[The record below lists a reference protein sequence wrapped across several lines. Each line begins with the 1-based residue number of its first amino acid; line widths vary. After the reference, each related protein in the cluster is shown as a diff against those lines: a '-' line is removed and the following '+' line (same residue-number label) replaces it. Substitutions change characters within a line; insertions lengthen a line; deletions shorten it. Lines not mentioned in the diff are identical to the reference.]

1 MAVLTL
7 EDCAASRSPGRLL
20 RRLDKIMS
28 TYVEAKFDGGGLTF
42 QQWIALK
49 VVRDGRVGN
58 AGELAR
64 ELGITTGATTR
75 MIDLLE
81 ARGLMERNRGA
92 GDRRVVQVAITP
104 EGRAAVLDLQE
115 HVVGSWNEVLAD
127 FSQQEAEMLVALL
140 TRLLVAAERVA
151 GNAIPHEEPEE

>member
-7 EDCAASRSPGRLL
+7 EDCSASRSPGRLL

-28 TYVEAKFDGGGLTF
+28 TYVESKFDGQGLSF
-42 QQWIALK
+42 QQWVALK
-49 VVRDGRVGN
+49 VVRDGAVSN

-81 ARGLMERNRGA
+81 ARGLMSRNRA
-92 GDRRVVQVAITP
+92 AEDRRVVQVEITP
-104 EGRAAVLDLQE
+104 EGRAAVVNLQK

-127 FSQQEAEMLVALL
+127 FSQEDVTTLVSLL
-140 TRLLVAAERVA
+140 TRVLAAAERVTDGA
-151 GNAIPHEEPEE
+151 AANEENEA

>member
-7 EDCAASRSPGRLL
+7 EDCAASRAPGRLL

-28 TYVEAKFDGGGLTF
+28 TYVEAKFDGGGMSF
-42 QQWIALK
+42 QQWVALK
-49 VVRDGRVGN
+49 VVRDGIVGN

-81 ARGLMERNRGA
+81 GRGLIQRHRGA
-92 GDRRVVQVAITP
+92 EDRRVVRLAITP
-104 EGRAAVLDLQE
+104 EGREAVRALQG
-115 HVVGSWNEVLAD
+115 HVVASWNEVLAD
-127 FSQQEAEMLVALL
+127 FSQEEVEILVALL
-140 TRLLVAAERVA
+140 TRMLAAAERVA
-151 GNAIPHEEPEE
+151 GSTIPQEETEE

>member
-1 MAVLTL
+1 MAVFTI

-28 TYVEAKFDGGGLTF
+28 GQIEAKFDGFDLSF

-49 VVRDGRVGN
+49 VVRDGIVGN
-58 AGELAR
+58 AGELSH

-81 ARGLMERNRGA
+81 ARGLLSRDRTA
-92 GDRRVVQVAITP
+92 DDRRVVRLAITP
-104 EGRAAVLDLQE
+104 EGRATVAKLQDD
-115 HVVGSWNEVLAD
+115 VVSTWNEVVAD
-127 FSQQEAEMLVALL
+127 FTQQEAEVLVTLL
-140 TRLLVAAERVA
+140 AKLLAAAERVA
-151 GNAIPHEEPEE
+151 GAGKEAGE